1 MEICSQFSA
10 ANNIF
15 NIIENKAIKKINI
28 LIISEVHMVL
38 LMRKLLF
45 PKQTQ
50 THPKN
55 RLDYIVNNH
64 DQWLI

>member
-1 MEICSQFSA
+1 
-10 ANNIF
+10 
-15 NIIENKAIKKINI
+15 
-28 LIISEVHMVL
+28 MVL
-38 LMRKLLF
+38 LLRKLLF

-55 RLDYIVNNH
+55 RLDYTLNNH